1 MKAKVVPPFVVR
13 VRFTHSVMSR
23 EGCSG
28 GKQGERKKKRN
39 RRCNIQELNKGLMT
53 FEAEFVFVS
62 QF

>member
-28 GKQGERKKKRN
+28 GKQGEREKKETVDSGAKQRTHD
-39 RRCNIQELNKGLMT
+39 L
-53 FEAEFVFVS
+53 
-62 QF
+62 

>member
-28 GKQGERKKKRN
+28 GKQGERKKKETVDVIFR
-39 RRCNIQELNKGLMT
+39 
-53 FEAEFVFVS
+53 S
-62 QF
+62 